1 MLAARLGD
9 KGPAPCRAGPPGLT
23 HSPSWAQR
31 PAGRLALGGAS
42 PGRVCPGQGPRGPS
56 LRVPWRLRLA
66 PRSLLSH
73 LADPAK
79 PLPLPTCSQVELV
92 PAGCPGSCLL
102 APAVGFPGAPRPVP
116 SPGKGLHPGTGEPQG
131 LPRLCPTPWGP
142 AAGGGRGSFFSPH
155 QERSCRHPRA
165 GRRLVFTPGLGTR
178 FVFSETGEPAR
189 GASASGRWWEAAAR
203 LRGQTW
209 VGGQA
214 GPPAGPR
221 ASSLPVRSALPAL
234 GHPAPERLSN
244 LRKVTQ
250 GNCRAVVSAP
260 APVVARGP
268 RPVPRA

>member
-1 MLAARLGD
+1 MLRV
-9 KGPAPCRAGPPGLT
+9 
-23 HSPSWAQR
+23 PS
-31 PAGRLALGGAS
+31 LLL
-42 PGRVCPGQGPRGPS
+42 GRVCTLGQESRRG
-56 LRVPWRLRLA
+56 
-66 PRSLLSH
+66 
-73 LADPAK
+73 
-79 PLPLPTCSQVELV
+79 
-92 PAGCPGSCLL
+92 
-102 APAVGFPGAPRPVP
+102 
-116 SPGKGLHPGTGEPQG
+116 SPGFVLPSGGLLLGEVGDP
-131 LPRLCPTPWGP
+131 
-142 AAGGGRGSFFSPH
+142 SSVPH

-165 GRRLVFTPGLGTR
+165 GRRLVFTPGLGTS
-178 FVFSETGEPAR
+178 FMFSETGEPAR
-189 GASASGRWWEAAAR
+189 GASASGRRWEAAAR

-221 ASSLPVRSALPAL
+221 ASSPPVRSALPAL